1 MAQTVATS
9 EVEAAP
15 FSHMEINAAPGVQEV
30 PVAIEAPVVNA
41 ADGTIATTTTTQ
53 QVVVQPV
60 ATEVSTLVPIPMG
73 HGLMLAGILFA
84 IGLCGVM
91 VRRNFLFMLMSLEIM
106 MNAAA
111 LAFVVG
117 GSRWVNPD
125 GQVMFIFI
133 LTLAAA
139 EAAIGLAILLQF
151 YHKRGH
157 LDVDSANEMK
167 G

>member
-1 MAQTVATS
+1 MAQSELQLSNDAATAT
-9 EVEAAP
+9 EAP
-15 FSHMEINAAPGVQEV
+15 FSHVELGQD
-30 PVAIEAPVVNA
+30 VAI
-41 ADGTIATTTTTQ
+41 Q
-53 QVVVQPV
+53 QQISVPPQPV
-60 ATEVSTLVPIPMG
+60 AAPEILTTIPVG
-73 HGLMLAGILFA
+73 HGLALAGILFA
-84 IGLCGVM
+84 IGLAGVM

-111 LAFVVG
+111 LAFVVA
-117 GSRWVNPD
+117 GSRWVSPD

-139 EAAIGLAILLQF
+139 EASIGLAILLQF